1 MDSAA
6 SQNRFET
13 EIARYNRWRDELT
26 RAVHAYHEWLESNGQ
41 LDVQQSIRFYDLLE
55 NLNKGRM
62 MLAFLAEF
70 SRGKSELINALFFS
84 SFKERLLPSDVGRT
98 TMCPTEIFHDPSE
111 EPYLKLLSV
120 ETRYR
125 DESISQLKNMPVEWS
140 KIRLNTGSAADMKQ
154 ALKALADTKKV
165 YALEAR
171 MLGLTPM
178 LDENGELPGEEEL
191 VEVPAWRY
199 AMINYPHP
207 LLSNGL
213 SILDTPGLNAL
224 GMEPELT
231 VSTVPSAHAILFL
244 LSIDTGVT
252 RSDLEIWDR
261 YVRPGLP
268 QKIGV
273 LNKIDLMWDEL
284 KTREEVD
291 RAIRRMIDTTAQHL
305 QLPHERIF
313 AISAQKALLA
323 KVRDDAEL
331 LERSGIQALERFLA
345 EEIVPM
351 KRQILCKAVVG
362 EIGGMMV
369 SSRAS
374 LAKQQQAN
382 QAEIAE
388 LSGLQ
393 GKSRDVVTKLWG
405 RITSEKN
412 AYNAALAEY
421 KVNHAQFGARRAA
434 ITQMLNPQKLDTML
448 NAAASAMEDS
458 WTTVGLQ
465 RAMREL
471 TRLMSENFEAVFGAA
486 EELKVMMQGVYDTF
500 IEKFAFQPMT
510 LPALDLDPHR
520 TKLKLLVHET
530 DAFSRDPVNVA
541 HYKGPL
547 VKKFYGTL
555 VKQARGTFS
564 DAKMQTERWIQA
576 VTLPLEVQIKDHK
589 AQLQSRLDNLAKIN
603 EKTTTINEQMAVLRE
618 TEAALATQRAMI
630 DELIARVSVHQ
641 AKAALAPEIPP
652 AAARPQIDAPIALM
666 GNAGAAKAAA
676 PTAPAKAAP
685 RPAPAAAPA
694 APMVSDELFAQIGKP
709 AAAFDPMATQK
720 LTPESERTQP
730 VDTAV
735 LRPRAPDGDRTV
747 QIPALDP
754 AWRPEATQR
763 IDPAPADDAQ
773 VTQRLDDSIWRL
785 QEAKRIL
792 QGIGKKK

>member
-676 PTAPAKAAP
+676 PTAPKAAP